1 MADDLTTLDAR
12 ALLRWAQACVSGLER
27 RRDEINVLNVFPIA
41 DSDTGTNLHFTMA
54 AACRA
59 AEGFHEEREPDTGE
73 VALALA
79 RGAVAGAR
87 GNSGVILSQVLRG
100 VSEVAAEGPIDGH
113 VLQNALDA
121 ALDFVSASLTT
132 VVEGTVVTVLRGAAK
147 AARNV
152 DDGSLP
158 SVARAAADGAVSALE
173 QTPGQ
178 LSVLSEAGVVD
189 AGGLGLVVILDALV
203 GVVTGVEPERP
214 KFTVKATVGSVRD
227 APRDALPATG
237 HGTPAVVQPTF
248 EHIHEYETGD
258 AEYEVMYLIDGCTES
273 GADGL
278 RQKLS
283 DLGDSVVVVS
293 DGSDVWSVHVHC
305 ADPGG
310 AVEAGIA
317 LGKPRNIRITAFA
330 PDQQVSFAARSSRPL
345 IRRVLA
351 LVNGDPAAEL
361 FESEGATVLQTGG
374 MASPQDLL
382 DAVLAIKA
390 GEVFVLPNGL
400 IKPEELVAVS
410 TQARQL
416 GHPAV
421 LLPTSSMVQGLAA
434 LAVHDPSRAGS
445 DDSYAMAAAAAATRW
460 GSIRR
465 SRSRALTMA
474 GVCEPGDCLGL
485 VGREVL
491 VIDEDLVAATAQL
504 ADLMLAAGGELV
516 TVLAGCDGAGEY
528 LADSLE
534 KHIKEAHPGLDL
546 MVYPGGQDD
555 DILQIGVE

>member
-1 MADDLTTLDAR
+1 MTGDLTTLDAQ
-12 ALLRWAQACVSGLER
+12 ALLRWARACVRGLER
-27 RRDEINVLNVFPIA
+27 HRDEINVLNVFPIA

-54 AACRA
+54 AALQA
-59 AEGFHEEREPDTGE
+59 AEACEVGSEPPART
-73 VALALA
+73 VAVALA

-100 VSEVAAEGPIDGH
+100 VADAAADRPIDGG
-113 VLQNALDA
+113 VMQNALET
-121 ALDFVSASLTT
+121 ALDLVSKSLST

-147 AARNV
+147 AARSAPTC
-152 DDGSLP
+152 SLP
-158 SVARAAADGAVSALE
+158 DVARAAAEGAVAALE
-173 QTPGQ
+173 QTPEQ
-178 LSVLSEAGVVD
+178 LAVLSQAGVVD

-203 GVVTGVEPERP
+203 EVATGALPERP
-214 KFTVKATVGSVRD
+214 RFTVRATVGDSAA
-227 APRDALPATG
+227 APAQQPAA
-237 HGTPAVVQPTF
+237 PASRL

-258 AEYEVMYLIDGCTES
+258 AEYEIMYLLDRCS
-273 GADGL
+273 DDAADTL
-278 RQKLS
+278 REKLS

-293 DGSDVWSVHVHC
+293 DGSGVWSVHVHST
-305 ADPGG
+305 DPGG

-317 LGKPRNIRITAFA
+317 AGVPRSIRITAFA
-330 PDQQVSFAARSSRPL
+330 PDQQVSFAATPARPL
-345 IRRVLA
+345 VRRVLA
-351 LVNGDPAAEL
+351 LVCGTAAAEL
-361 FESEGATVLQTGG
+361 FESEGATVLKTGC
-374 MASPQDLL
+374 MASPQELL
-382 DAVLAIKA
+382 DAVLSLPAD
-390 GEVFVLPNGL
+390 EVFVLPNGL

-410 TQARQL
+410 RQARHL

-460 GSIRR
+460 GSVQRA
-465 SRSRALTMA
+465 RSRALTMA

-491 VIDEDLVAATAQL
+491 VIDEDLTGAAAKL

-516 TVLAGCDGAGEY
+516 TVLAGQDGAGRY
-528 LADSLE
+528 LAESLE
-534 KHIKEAHPGLDL
+534 QHLQHAHPGIDI
-546 MVYPGGQDD
+546 MVYPGGQGD